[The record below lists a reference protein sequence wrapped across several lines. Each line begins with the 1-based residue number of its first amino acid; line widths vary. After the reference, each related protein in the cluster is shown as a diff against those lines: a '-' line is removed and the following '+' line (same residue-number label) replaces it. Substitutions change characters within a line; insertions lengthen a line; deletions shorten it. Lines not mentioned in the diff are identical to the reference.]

1 MEVKHY
7 KEHNMATIITNGISL
22 IKSVVRTTGNVIE
35 LGNNGMHSIEAV
47 TAATKDFWGK
57 TPEEVYNNSYTK
69 TTKALEYSARKA
81 KAAKNILLEGLL
93 EDNRSSND
101 KEKKETK

>member
-1 MEVKHY
+1 
-7 KEHNMATIITNGISL
+7 MATIITNGISL

-57 TPEEVYNNSYTK
+57 TPEEVYNNSYAK
-69 TTKALEYSARKA
+69 TTKALEYSAEKA
-81 KAAKNILLEGLL
+81 KAAKDMLLEGLL
-93 EDNRSSND
+93 EDSTSSN
-101 KEKKETK
+101 KENKETK